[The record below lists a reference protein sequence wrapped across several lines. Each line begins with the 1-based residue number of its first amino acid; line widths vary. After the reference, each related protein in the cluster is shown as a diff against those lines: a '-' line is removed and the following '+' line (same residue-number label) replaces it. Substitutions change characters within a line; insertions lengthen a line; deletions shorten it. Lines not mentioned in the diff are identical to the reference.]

1 MGAATQKLTIEQY
14 RQLPRPADGSF
25 YELHHGEVVRATRP
39 KKRHSEIQ
47 YRLARQLESTA
58 GERWTV
64 RIEMPYVVDEGNL
77 RAADI
82 GVVAAARY
90 QATDDDD
97 NLHGAPELVVEVM
110 SPSNTARESDD
121 REALSLAHGC
131 VEFWVVNPELKT
143 VRVTAASG
151 IVRYTAEQTMGCS
164 LFPEWKLAVSE
175 IFV

>member
-1 MGAATQKLTIEQY
+1 MGAATQKFTIAQY

-25 YELHHGEVVRATRP
+25 YELHHGEVVRVTKPRQ
-39 KKRHSEIQ
+39 RHLHTQ
-47 YRLARQLESTA
+47 HRLARLLWKVAEGK
-58 GERWTV
+58 GEV
-64 RIEMPYVVDEGNL
+64 LIEYPYLVGEENL
-77 RAADI
+77 RAAD
-82 GVVAAARY
+82 VCFVSRERY
-90 QATDDDD
+90 EAVEPDD

-110 SPSNTARESDD
+110 SPSNTARELDD

-143 VRVTAASG
+143 VRVTTASG